1 MPRRVTTRPVT
12 AAQVPGELG
21 RAGALN
27 GLGAADLTDQVRAVL
42 QHWRDAPEHSEQTRA
57 RMSETAERFR
67 RRAAAAGV
75 TALGAVTPSQARGFV
90 LAPTGSGRRPELA
103 TQHARRTSVRTLFR
117 TARLLGIASSDPT
130 LDLRLP
136 PRGTLAARPLTDDE
150 VTLCRASA
158 QMPRGGT
165 ASVRTAAWALGEAGA
180 VTSEI
185 TAVRARDLD
194 DHRSPRTVRL
204 PGTRRHDPR
213 TVPLTPWASGVLQ
226 RRVALLLSAGA
237 TGDVVLA
244 YGGQA
249 PPGGAKAQASVCN
262 ALREVLDAAGL
273 TQEADVRPA
282 SLRNWVGRTAYDNGA
297 PIEHVARV
305 LGLRTL
311 DAAAEDIALTW
322 RDDPVDRGAQKAFV
336 LPQNPRTAGHSYGRP
351 PTRSVAPTSHLSAVP
366 DTEENQ

>member
-1 MPRRVTTRPVT
+1 LEP
-12 AAQVPGELG
+12 G
-21 RAGALN
+21 RAGDVT
-27 GLGAADLTDQVRAVL
+27 GLRSADLTVQVRALL
-42 QHWRDAPEHSEQTRA
+42 QHWRDASEHSEQTRA

-67 RRAAAAGV
+67 SRAAAAGV
-75 TALGAVTPSQARGFV
+75 TTLGAVTPAEARGFV
-90 LAPTGSGRRPELA
+90 LAPIGSGRRPELA
-103 TQHARRTSVRTLFR
+103 TQHARRTSLRTLFR
-117 TARLLGIASSDPT
+117 TARLLGIATSDPT

-158 QMPRGGT
+158 QMSRGGT

-185 TAVRARDLD
+185 TAVRVRDLD
-194 DHRSPRTVRL
+194 DPRSPRAVRL

-226 RRVALLLSAGA
+226 RRVALLSAGA

-282 SLRNWVGRTAYDNGA
+282 SLRNWVGRTAYDNGG
-297 PIEHVARV
+297 PIEHVARL

-322 RDDPVDRGAQKAFV
+322 RGDPVDLEALRACV
-336 LPQNPRTAGHSYGRP
+336 SPQNHRAAGHSHGRP
-351 PTRSVAPTSHLSAVP
+351 STRSVSPASHLSAVP
-366 DTEENQ
+366 DTEETR